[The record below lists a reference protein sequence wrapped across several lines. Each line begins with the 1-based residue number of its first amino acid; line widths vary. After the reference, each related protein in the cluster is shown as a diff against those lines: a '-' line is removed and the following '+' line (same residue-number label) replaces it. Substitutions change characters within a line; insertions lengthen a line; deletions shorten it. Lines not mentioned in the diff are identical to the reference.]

1 MMPINAAERATVI
14 AALRLWQRELLIN
27 NDHPPADLYMTAT
40 ERGRWAHLSSL
51 SVDELIARILVFNSL
66 TA

>member
-1 MMPINAAERATVI
+1 MMPINARERATVI

-27 NDHPPADLYMTAT
+27 QDTPPDDLYMTASAKCKF
-40 ERGRWAHLSSL
+40 EPLGSEQ
-51 SVDELIARILVFNSL
+51 VEELIARIHVFNTI